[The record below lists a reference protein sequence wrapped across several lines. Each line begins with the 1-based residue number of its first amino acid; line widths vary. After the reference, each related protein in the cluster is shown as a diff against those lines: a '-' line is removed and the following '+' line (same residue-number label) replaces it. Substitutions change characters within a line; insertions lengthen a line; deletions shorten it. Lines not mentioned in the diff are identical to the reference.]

1 LLGNKT
7 INDVKSGKRVTGIN
21 DYIVASNYSNG
32 QLKIRYDESENYLR
46 DIETLKSIAV
56 IHAYSIY
63 EANSKE
69 LYSNRYIRNARQIIN
84 TAVGDAMQSIKN
96 AFAEYVTDES
106 ALPKL
111 DDALIKYYEV
121 KPKKQVPAVKAQDT
135 DNVMPAIDAKNQSND
150 KVDIDVSKKVDKPQ

>member
-1 LLGNKT
+1 
-7 INDVKSGKRVTGIN
+7 
-21 DYIVASNYSNG
+21 
-32 QLKIRYDESENYLR
+32 
-46 DIETLKSIAV
+46 
-56 IHAYSIY
+56 
-63 EANSKE
+63 
-69 LYSNRYIRNARQIIN
+69 
-84 TAVGDAMQSIKN
+84 MQSIKN